1 MLPGTPQI
9 VAGFGR
15 KSRVAQM
22 YPYPLQANSWA
33 VEARPGVAAK
43 LDFHLH
49 LLQLQQATLCCY
61 SSSSSRSDSGKSN
74 ARKAS
79 ESDSGSSKLEL
90 THPTIL
96 GKIPLFL
103 LMLPNLFP
111 YHEFKS

>member
-1 MLPGTPQI
+1 MLMVKI
-9 VAGFGR
+9 DGFGR

-22 YPYPLQANSWA
+22 YPYPLQPNSWA
-33 VEARPGVAAK
+33 VEVRPGLAAK

-79 ESDSGSSKLEL
+79 ESDPGSSKLKL
-90 THPTIL
+90 THPTKDPSPSAENAAELISL
-96 GKIPLFL
+96 
-103 LMLPNLFP
+103 
-111 YHEFKS
+111 SRV